1 MFQLDQKFIFSFL
14 AAVIITVINFK
25 ILILILIIVQ
35 CFQNVVF
42 SFENGSNSKITPN
55 QIPTTQ

>member
-1 MFQLDQKFIFSFL
+1 MFQLDQNFIFSFL
-14 AAVIITVINFK
+14 VAVIITVINFK

-35 CFQNVVF
+35 CFKNVVF

>member
-1 MFQLDQKFIFSFL
+1 MFQLDQNFIFSFL

-55 QIPTTQ
+55 QIPATQ

>member
-1 MFQLDQKFIFSFL
+1 MFQLDQNFIFSFL